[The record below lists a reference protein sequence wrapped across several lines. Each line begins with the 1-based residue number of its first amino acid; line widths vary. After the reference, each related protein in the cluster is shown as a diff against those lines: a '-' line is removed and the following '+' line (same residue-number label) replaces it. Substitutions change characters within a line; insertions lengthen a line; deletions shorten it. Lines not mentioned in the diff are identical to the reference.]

1 MKKMLIAM
9 TLALAIGATASQAFA
24 WGGGCGWGSGYGN
37 PGPAAY
43 NSADYQRFEK
53 ETASLRNS
61 LAADQAEYAA
71 LMQQANP
78 DPAKARAVVER
89 IIQKETELRT
99 KARELNLASGSGPW
113 MGGPMM
119 GGPMMGGSMMG
130 YGHNHGYGGF
140 CW

>member
-1 MKKMLIAM
+1 MKKILIAM
-9 TLALAIGATASQAFA
+9 TLALAIGTTASQAFA
-24 WGGGCGWGSGYGN
+24 WGCGWGSGYGN
-37 PGPAAY
+37 PGPAAN
-43 NSADYQRFEK
+43 NSADFQRFEA

-71 LMQQANP
+71 LMKQANP

-89 IIQKETELRT
+89 ITQKESDLRT
-99 KARELNLASGSGPW
+99 KARDLNLASTPGPW
-113 MGGPMM
+113 MGGHMM
-119 GGPMMGGSMMG
+119 GGTMMG